1 MNLNPRL
8 SFLAS
13 IVCAFSFLFSPP
25 TASAAKKKEKVVG
38 VSKVDGGGTFRI
50 NDKTVADG
58 TPVRCGDVLETKES
72 VQITLDSGKVY
83 VVEVT
88 SRVRLVCQDN
98 GAVLFLVIFGGVHT
112 VGADVADTVDPLPY
126 LAAFGFGNFS
136 FPSIGGGNS
145 ATNGKIP
152 IFNSKGVV
160 VGYALTDSN
169 GRVISFTD
177 LSGRVLAFAAPNG
190 TPVSSVFGPGATG
203 ATLL

>member
-1 MNLNPRL
+1 MNLNPRV
-8 SFLAS
+8 SFLATTL
-13 IVCAFSFLFSPP
+13 CAFALLFAMPV
-25 TASAAKKKEKVVG
+25 AQAAPKKEKAVG
-38 VSKVDGGGTFRI
+38 TVKIEDRGTVRI
-50 NDKTVADG
+50 NGRTEG
-58 TPVRCGDVLETKES
+58 TGATLRCGDLIETTES
-72 VQITLDSGKVY
+72 VIASLASGQEY
-83 VVEVT
+83 VIDPG
-88 SRVRLVCQDN
+88 SKVRLVCSGN
-98 GAVLFLVIFGGVHT
+98 GPVKFLVSFGGVHPIGT
-112 VGADVADTVDPLPY
+112 GGDDTIDPLPY

-160 VGYALTDSN
+160 IGYALTDSN